1 MPLTVGASTGSVR
14 PIEGLNVTIVPLCTG
29 VPADSVTTARTV
41 VWPFNGKTVLSA
53 VRLMVEPV
61 GEISGTRSHATTIT
75 TLATAKT
82 HRRSVVLV
90 RMRTVKFCTKMPVN
104 DNRRMDLAGQPFD
117 FAHRTGNRG
126 YAMAALLVGLSVMAV
141 LMGAL
146 LPVWTTMATRE
157 KEAELMFRGNQYAR
171 AIGLFQRKFANTP
184 PPTIDIL
191 VEQRFLR
198 KKYKDPITNDDF
210 QPLYAN
216 QAMMPGSPT
225 APGTS
230 GIGGPQSAQQ
240 RPPGG
245 QMIQPGFGATGATAA
260 GGIIGVT
267 SKSKETS
274 LRVYNGRTRYNEWA
288 FVHVQTSQRPG
299 QPGPGAAVPGMGGP
313 NQRLGPQGQPSPF
326 GMPPG
331 SLPNPDQQRPGQ
343 PMPPG
348 PFGQPNRP
356 PFPTGGPGSFT
367 TPSGSTTF
375 TPLTPQTRP
384 PGQRPP
390 GQ

>member
-1 MPLTVGASTGSVR
+1 
-14 PIEGLNVTIVPLCTG
+14 
-29 VPADSVTTARTV
+29 
-41 VWPFNGKTVLSA
+41 
-53 VRLMVEPV
+53 
-61 GEISGTRSHATTIT
+61 
-75 TLATAKT
+75 
-82 HRRSVVLV
+82 
-90 RMRTVKFCTKMPVN
+90 
-104 DNRRMDLAGQPFD
+104 MDLAGQ
-117 FAHRTGNRG
+117 GNRG
-126 YAMAALLVGLSVMAV
+126 YAMAALLIGMSVMAV

-157 KEAELMFRGNQYAR
+157 KEAELVFRGNQYAR

-184 PPTIDIL
+184 PPTLDIL

-216 QAMMPGSPT
+216 QAMMPGGPT
-225 APGTS
+225 GS
-230 GIGGPQSAQQ
+230 VGSGPQSNQQ
-240 RPPGG
+240 RPGAAPGGAPGG
-245 QMIQPGFGATGATAA
+245 QLLQAGFGSTGATAA

-299 QPGPGAAVPGMGGP
+299 QPGPGAAMPGMPGMPQPGP
-313 NQRLGPQGQPSPF
+313 NQRPGQQGQPSPF

-331 SLPNPDQQRPGQ
+331 AFPNPNQQRQGQ
-343 PMPPG
+343 PMPPS

-356 PFPTGGPGSFT
+356 PFPNQQFPNQQFPNQQFPNQQFPGPGGFT
-367 TPSGSTTF
+367 NPN
-375 TPLTPQTRP
+375 QQRP

>member
-1 MPLTVGASTGSVR
+1 MY
-14 PIEGLNVTIVPLCTG
+14 
-29 VPADSVTTARTV
+29 
-41 VWPFNGKTVLSA
+41 
-53 VRLMVEPV
+53 
-61 GEISGTRSHATTIT
+61 
-75 TLATAKT
+75 
-82 HRRSVVLV
+82 
-90 RMRTVKFCTKMPVN
+90 
-104 DNRRMDLAGQPFD
+104 LAGQPLD
-117 FAHRTGNRG
+117 LAHGRGDRG
-126 YAMAALLVGLSVMAV
+126 YAMAALLVGMSVMAV

-157 KEAELMFRGNQYAR
+157 KEAELIFRGNQYAR

-216 QAMMPGSPT
+216 QAAMPGGP
-225 APGTS
+225 
-230 GIGGPQSAQQ
+230 GGPAGAQGATGIQGGAGTQGARATQSQ
-240 RPPGG
+240 RPGG
-245 QMIQPGFGATGATAA
+245 QVIQAGFGATGATAA

-274 LRVYNGRTRYNEWA
+274 LRIFNGRTRYNEWA
-288 FVHVQTSQRPG
+288 FVYVQTSQRPG
-299 QPGPGAAVPGMGGP
+299 QPGGGAQAPGMPGAP
-313 NQRLGPQGQPSPF
+313 NQRPGPGQQNSPF

-331 SLPNPDQQRPGQ
+331 AFPNPNQQRPGQ
-343 PMPPG
+343 AMPPA

-356 PFPTGGPGSFT
+356 PLPNSPFSPA
-367 TPSGSTTF
+367 
-375 TPLTPQTRP
+375 QP
-384 PGQRPP
+384 PAGQRPP

>member
-1 MPLTVGASTGSVR
+1 MRSAES
-14 PIEGLNVTIVPLCTG
+14 EIV
-29 VPADSVTTARTV
+29 D
-41 VWPFNGKTVLSA
+41 
-53 VRLMVEPV
+53 PV
-61 GEISGTRSHATTIT
+61 GEVRGTRSQATTT
-75 TLATAKT
+75 TTVTMA
-82 HRRSVVLV
+82 
-90 RMRTVKFCTKMPVN
+90 MRYNLKFCTKRPVN
-104 DNRRMDLAGQPFD
+104 DNRRMDLAGQ
-117 FAHRTGNRG
+117 GNRG

-157 KEAELMFRGNQYAR
+157 KEAELVFRGTQYAR

-216 QAMMPGSPT
+216 QAMMPGGPT
-225 APGTS
+225 GKGNP
-230 GIGGPQSAQQ
+230 IGGPQSAQQ
-240 RPPGG
+240 SPPGG
-245 QMIQPGFGATGATAA
+245 QLIQSGFGSTGATAA

-299 QPGPGAAVPGMGGP
+299 QSGPGGQTPGAPGAPNQMNQRPGPMGPSSPFGIPPGGLPNP
-313 NQRLGPQGQPSPF
+313 NQRQG
-326 GMPPG
+326 
-331 SLPNPDQQRPGQ
+331 
-343 PMPPG
+343 PMPPP

-356 PFPTGGPGSFT
+356 PFPSPFQGPGGTGG
-367 TPSGSTTF
+367 F
-375 TPLTPQTRP
+375 TPPGGSPFNPAVPPQPQRPPGRP
-384 PGQRPP
+384 PGQ
-390 GQ
+390 

>member
-1 MPLTVGASTGSVR
+1 
-14 PIEGLNVTIVPLCTG
+14 
-29 VPADSVTTARTV
+29 
-41 VWPFNGKTVLSA
+41 
-53 VRLMVEPV
+53 
-61 GEISGTRSHATTIT
+61 
-75 TLATAKT
+75 
-82 HRRSVVLV
+82 
-90 RMRTVKFCTKMPVN
+90 
-104 DNRRMDLAGQPFD
+104 MDLAGQP
-117 FAHRTGNRG
+117 ARGGSNRG
-126 YAMAALLVGLSVMAV
+126 YAMAALLVGMSVMAV

-157 KEAELMFRGNQYAR
+157 KEAELVFRGNQYAR

-216 QAMMPGSPT
+216 QPMTPG
-225 APGTS
+225 G
-230 GIGGPQSAQQ
+230 
-240 RPPGG
+240 PGG
-245 QMIQPGFGATGATAA
+245 QSGQQGTQSSTGAAPGRQLIQPGFGATGATAA

-274 LRVYNGRTRYNEWA
+274 LRVFNGRTRYNEWA

-299 QPGPGAAVPGMGGP
+299 QPGPGAAVPGMQGGP
-313 NQRLGPQGQPSPF
+313 NQRPAPQGGPAPF

-331 SLPNPDQQRPGQ
+331 AFPNPNQQRPGQ
-343 PMPPG
+343 AMPPS

-356 PFPTGGPGSFT
+356 PFPNPNQQFPGSGGFT
-367 TPSGSTTF
+367 NPN
-375 TPLTPQTRP
+375 QQRP
-384 PGQRPP
+384 PAQRPP

>member
-1 MPLTVGASTGSVR
+1 
-14 PIEGLNVTIVPLCTG
+14 
-29 VPADSVTTARTV
+29 
-41 VWPFNGKTVLSA
+41 
-53 VRLMVEPV
+53 
-61 GEISGTRSHATTIT
+61 
-75 TLATAKT
+75 
-82 HRRSVVLV
+82 
-90 RMRTVKFCTKMPVN
+90 
-104 DNRRMDLAGQPFD
+104 
-117 FAHRTGNRG
+117 
-126 YAMAALLVGLSVMAV
+126 MAALLVGMSVMAV

-157 KEAELMFRGNQYAR
+157 KEAELVFRGQQYAR

-198 KKYKDPITNDDF
+198 KKYKDPITNEDF

-216 QAMMPGSPT
+216 QAMLP
-225 APGTS
+225 
-230 GIGGPQSAQQ
+230 GGPTGSVGSGPQTNQQ
-240 RPPGG
+240 RPGAAPGG
-245 QMIQPGFGATGATAA
+245 QLLQAGFGSTGATAA

-299 QPGPGAAVPGMGGP
+299 QPGPGAAVPGMPGVPGGP
-313 NQRLGPQGQPSPF
+313 NQRMGTQGQPSPF

-331 SLPNPDQQRPGQ
+331 SFPNQQRQGQ
-343 PMPPG
+343 PMPPS

-356 PFPTGGPGSFT
+356 PFPNQQFPNQQFPNQFPNQQQFPAGGFPN
-367 TPSGSTTF
+367 PN
-375 TPLTPQTRP
+375 QQRP

>member
-1 MPLTVGASTGSVR
+1 MYLG
-14 PIEGLNVTIVPLCTG
+14 
-29 VPADSVTTARTV
+29 
-41 VWPFNGKTVLSA
+41 
-53 VRLMVEPV
+53 
-61 GEISGTRSHATTIT
+61 
-75 TLATAKT
+75 
-82 HRRSVVLV
+82 
-90 RMRTVKFCTKMPVN
+90 
-104 DNRRMDLAGQPFD
+104 GQ
-117 FAHRTGNRG
+117 GNRG
-126 YAMAALLVGLSVMAV
+126 YAMAALLVGMSVMAV

-146 LPVWTTMATRE
+146 LPVWTTMAKRE
-157 KEAELMFRGNQYAR
+157 KEAELVFRGNQYAR

-216 QAMMPGSPT
+216 QAMMPGGPQGAPGTQGTQGTQT
-225 APGTS
+225 APG
-230 GIGGPQSAQQ
+230 
-240 RPPGG
+240 RPL
-245 QMIQPGFGATGATAA
+245 IQPGFGATGATAA

-267 SKSKETS
+267 SKSKDTS
-274 LRVYNGRTRYNEWA
+274 LRVFNGRTRYNEWA

-299 QPGPGAAVPGMGGP
+299 QPGGGGATPGMQGIP
-313 NQRLGPQGQPSPF
+313 NQRPGPQGQPSPF

-331 SLPNPDQQRPGQ
+331 AFPNPNQQRQGQ
-343 PMPPG
+343 PMPPS

-356 PFPTGGPGSFT
+356 PFPGQPGGPGSFT
-367 TPSGSTTF
+367 TPNGGTTF
-375 TPLTPQTRP
+375 TPLPGQRP

>member
-1 MPLTVGASTGSVR
+1 MY
-14 PIEGLNVTIVPLCTG
+14 
-29 VPADSVTTARTV
+29 
-41 VWPFNGKTVLSA
+41 
-53 VRLMVEPV
+53 
-61 GEISGTRSHATTIT
+61 
-75 TLATAKT
+75 
-82 HRRSVVLV
+82 
-90 RMRTVKFCTKMPVN
+90 
-104 DNRRMDLAGQPFD
+104 LAGQPFD
-117 FAHRTGNRG
+117 SPNSREDARVPPAQDTPSYFALASGNRG
-126 YAMAALLVGLSVMAV
+126 YAMAALLVGMSVMAV

-216 QAMMPGSPT
+216 QQLAMPG
-225 APGTS
+225 G
-230 GIGGPQSAQQ
+230 
-240 RPPGG
+240 PGG
-245 QMIQPGFGATGATAA
+245 QSGQQGTQPSTGPAPGRTLIQPGFGATGATAA

-274 LRVYNGRTRYNEWA
+274 LRVFNGRTRYNEWA

-299 QPGPGAAVPGMGGP
+299 QPGPGAAVPGQGGP
-313 NQRLGPQGQPSPF
+313 NPRLGQQAEPSPF

-331 SLPNPDQQRPGQ
+331 AFPNPNQQRPGQ
-343 PMPPG
+343 AMPPS

-356 PFPTGGPGSFT
+356 PFPNPNQQFPGPGGFT
-367 TPSGSTTF
+367 NPNQQR
-375 TPLTPQTRP
+375 PPVPRP
-384 PGQRPP
+384 PGP
-390 GQ
+390 